1 LGFMKWEGNM
11 MNKGFAALFGEQA
24 PFKKTDSTSVFS
36 RQLPTMSHFEKMGFV
51 FGGMSTSEYLKQT
64 ADHTA
69 SMAADLR
76 LLVQHQMGGDSHG
89 AGANGASGGFINVP

>member
-1 LGFMKWEGNM
+1 MGYAIS
-11 MNKGFAALFGEQA
+11 MNTGFAALFGEHA
-24 PFKKTDSTSVFS
+24 PLKKTDSTSVFS

-69 SMAADLR
+69 SIAADLR
-76 LLVQHQMGGDSHG
+76 LLVQRQMGGDAHG
-89 AGANGASGGFINVP
+89 NNFAGASGGFINVP